1 MNKPLLVSH
10 ADFEVVVAAVFLAH
24 PPLAVAAMPVGA
36 LTLRV
41 VKLY

>member
-10 ADFEVVVAAVFLAH
+10 ADFEVFLAH